1 MTVPEVVDSGKWQR
15 MYDTYVADRHGLKVR
30 ERFAASGN
38 LRAYQAV
45 TDRML
50 SAIERGYW
58 QPSGEV
64 RDKLTAQ
71 NARAIKEGGVSC
83 SADSC
88 SKATLKIAP
97 EFTGQFVPNVGS
109 NPAIARGAAAAGR
122 VGGSAPSAQPVAA
135 APGQQRVNDAAM
147 QAALAD
153 LQVLQAKSQELQP
166 MPAPR
171 AKAKPV
177 DPAPASFAK
186 TEPADAKVNGFE
198 MQTLANLTPAQKTVG
213 TLALLALA
221 AGLVGAGYI
230 GRRKKLEK
238 LNGMLK

>member
-1 MTVPEVVDSGKWQR
+1 VPEVVDSGKWQR

-38 LRAYQAV
+38 LRAWQAV

-64 RDKLTAQ
+64 REKLAQQ
-71 NARAIKEGGVSC
+71 NARAIREAGVAC

-122 VGGSAPSAQPVAA
+122 AGGSAPSAQPVAPP
-135 APGQQRVNDAAM
+135 PGQQANDAAM

-171 AKAKPV
+171 AKAKPA

-186 TEPADAKVNGFE
+186 TEPADTKVSGFE
-198 MQTLANLTPAQKTVG
+198 MQTLSNLTPAQKTVG

-221 AGLVGAGYI
+221 AGLVGAGYL
-230 GRRKKLEK
+230 GRRKKLK
-238 LNGMLK
+238 DLLNQR